1 MYVYKS
7 LVSCQLES
15 QAQRNSR
22 NLSAMRCQHRCLL
35 PRAKVE
41 QLVVGA
47 AATSSNERR
56 EALARSPS
64 SSPLHCASRRSPS
77 RLLQRRTHQPTTQ
90 ARSQLSLCQGEIFFD
105 HCPRD
110 DAQNRDGGQ
119 YKVPAGAVRGVAGK
133 VSVLRQ
139 QGEEREAEKSRG
151 DQAQGKET

>member
-1 MYVYKS
+1 MF
-7 LVSCQLES
+7 LVSLNRKHKEIFATYLHGDIS
-15 QAQRNSR
+15 IDVFFPALKLNSW
-22 NLSAMRCQHRCLL
+22 LSVPPRRRPMREEKPSLPLALL
-35 PRAKVE
+35 FPF
-41 QLVVGA
+41 
-47 AATSSNERR
+47 
-56 EALARSPS
+56 ALRV
-64 SSPLHCASRRSPS
+64 ASFS
-77 RLLQRRTHQPTTQ
+77 RLLQRRTLQPTTQ

-119 YKVPAGAVRGVAGK
+119 YKVPARAVRGVAGK